1 MNKTENNI
9 EELDVLMLLRDKT
22 NKWLPVNAAAK
33 EVKLSL
39 STVYRLI
46 EKKQIKAIRVGKRN
60 TLVLESSLREYLKSL
75 NP

>member
-1 MNKTENNI
+1 MNKTENK
-9 EELDVLMLLRDKT
+9 EEEFDALMLLRDKT
-22 NKWLPVNAAAK
+22 KKWLPVNAAAK
-33 EVKLSL
+33 DIKVSL

-46 EKKQIKAIRVGKRN
+46 EKKQLKAIRVGRRN